1 MLEPAVE
8 GASVAVL
15 DEKDE
20 MLKAGNEVTSFSV
33 ATVLETRPMVE
44 LLAIVGAS
52 VKISVSVLLEGG
64 VKIELLWVRLAPD
77 RVFSVE
83 LTLKDG
89 DSIVELSPKL
99 D

>member
-1 MLEPAVE
+1 VLEPAVE

-15 DEKDE
+15 VEKDE

-33 ATVLETRPMVE
+33 ATVLETRLMVE

-89 DSIVELSPKL
+89 DSIVELSPEL
-99 D
+99 N